1 MKKLLFFS
9 FLLISFVS
17 VSFAQWKPA
26 GDRIKTKW
34 ADEINIAEVLPE
46 YPRPIMVRDDWKN
59 LNGLWDYAITKVG
72 KPGIPTSFDGQIL
85 VPFAVESSL
94 SGVGKTV
101 GAKRELWYR
110 RTFSVP
116 QAWKEK
122 KLLLHFGAV
131 DWKTSVWINGIKLG
145 EHCGGYTPFAFDITQ
160 ALKKGDNE
168 VVVRVWDPT
177 DKGCQPRGKQVSN
190 PGHIWY
196 TPVSGIWQT
205 VWLEPVPEYAIEN
218 IRTTPDIDGGK
229 LTVETTVN
237 CHNATDR
244 IEVKVL
250 DGNKVIAFGSALNHA
265 SVEIPMPADCKFW
278 TPDSPALYD
287 LEVSFYVNGKLQD
300 KVKSYTAMRK
310 FSTRRDAKGYMRLQ
324 LNNKDIFHFGPLD
337 QGWWPDGLYTA
348 PTDEALRYDIQKTK
362 ELGFNMI
369 RKHLK
374 VEPARWYAHCD
385 RLGIIVW
392 QDMPNGDKNQDWQ
405 YKQFYYGP
413 EMLRTSESEAVYRK
427 EWKEIID
434 CLYSYPCIGVWTPFN
449 EAMGQFKPVE
459 IAGWTKE
466 YDPMRPV
473 NPASGGNYFPC
484 GDILDLHSYPEPV
497 MFLFDA
503 DRVNVV
509 GEFGGIGMALKGHL
523 WNEDRNWGYGDL
535 KGKEEATEQYVK
547 YANRLKELSALGLC
561 GAVYTQTTDVESE
574 INGLMT
580 YDRKIVKMDTDALR
594 KVNREVCHCLNNSLP
609 EQEK

>member
-1 MKKLLFFS
+1 MKERSKYSYIYGVLILLVYCTNS
-9 FLLISFVS
+9 Y
-17 VSFAQWKPA
+17 AQWKPV
-26 GDRIKTKW
+26 GNRIVSDW
-34 ADEINIAEVLPE
+34 ATQIDINNVLSE
-46 YPRPIMVRDDWKN
+46 YPRPLMERPEWMN
-59 LNGLWDYAITKVG
+59 LNGLWKYAILPSG
-72 KPGIPTSFDGQIL
+72 KAMPQVYDGDIL
-85 VPFAVESSL
+85 VPFAVESAL
-94 SGVGKTV
+94 SGVGKEL
-101 GAKRELWYR
+101 GENNELWYQR
-110 RTFSVP
+110 RFSVP
-116 QAWKEK
+116 SRWKGLR
-122 KLLLHFGAV
+122 LLLH
-131 DWKTSVWINGIKLG
+131 LG

-237 CHNATDR
+237 SHNVTDR

-250 DGNKVIAFGSALNHA
+250 DGNKVIASGSALNHA
-265 SVEIPMPADCKFW
+265 SVEIPMPADCKLW

-287 LEVSFYVNGKLQD
+287 LEVSFYVNGKLSD

-310 FSTRRDAKGYMRLQ
+310 FSTRRDEKGYMRLQ

-374 VEPARWYAHCD
+374 VEPVRWYAHCD

-392 QDMPNGDKNQDWQ
+392 QDMPNGDKNQNWQ

-427 EWKEIID
+427 EWKEIMD

-459 IAGWTKE
+459 IVGWTKE
-466 YDPMRPV
+466 YDPTRPV

-547 YANRLKELSALGLC
+547 YANRLKELSVLGLC

-580 YDRKIVKMDTDALR
+580 YDRKIVKMDADALR
-594 KVNREVCHCLNNSLP
+594 KVNREVCHCLDNSLP
-609 EQEK
+609 EQGK